1 MLALVHGSHAPTIRT
16 VSRMGNTILPEDT
29 ALLDFLTDAKIPVG
43 KAAKSVFDWLQDN
56 GEWLFDAIA
65 AGLESLIDGILAV
78 LQAPPPLLLIAL
90 LCALAWALQRSWQTC
105 LLVALGFLYVVGG
118 ALSKWRE
125 YTAGRAQIADLKEY
139 FIMGMILTVF
149 LVILVTYAFQV
160 IGQT

>member
-1 MLALVHGSHAPTIRT
+1 MTQRHPQSARQ
-16 VSRMGNTILPEDT
+16 
-29 ALLDFLTDAKIPVG
+29 
-43 KAAKSVFDWLQDN
+43 AA
-56 GEWLFDAIA
+56 A
-65 AGLESLIDGILAV
+65 AGFKHLGDR
-78 LQAPPPLLLIAL
+78 LQRW
-90 LCALAWALQRSWQTC
+90 ALAPVVAVMCSPALAALPTMPTPGTDMNGATC
-105 LLVALGFLYVVGG
+105 AAGDWMCAMSAYFKAGMAILGLVLVALGFLYVVGG

>member
-1 MLALVHGSHAPTIRT
+1 MTQRQHPPARQ
-16 VSRMGNTILPEDT
+16 
-29 ALLDFLTDAKIPVG
+29 
-43 KAAKSVFDWLQDN
+43 AA
-56 GEWLFDAIA
+56 A
-65 AGLESLIDGILAV
+65 AGFKHLGDR
-78 LQAPPPLLLIAL
+78 LQRW
-90 LCALAWALQRSWQTC
+90 ALAPVVAVMCSPARAALPTMPTPGTDMNGATC
-105 LLVALGFLYVVGG
+105 AAGDWMCAMSAYFKAGMAILGLVLVALGFLYVVGG

>member
-1 MLALVHGSHAPTIRT
+1 MTQRQHPPARQ
-16 VSRMGNTILPEDT
+16 
-29 ALLDFLTDAKIPVG
+29 
-43 KAAKSVFDWLQDN
+43 AA
-56 GEWLFDAIA
+56 A
-65 AGLESLIDGILAV
+65 AGFKHLGDH
-78 LQAPPPLLLIAL
+78 LQRW
-90 LCALAWALQRSWQTC
+90 ALAPVVAVMCSPALAALPTMPTPGTDMNGATC
-105 LLVALGFLYVVGG
+105 AAGDWMCAMSAYFKAGMAILGLVLVALGFLYVVGG

>member
-1 MLALVHGSHAPTIRT
+1 MTQRQHPPARQAAASGFQHLRDRLQRWALATVVAVMCSPALAALPTMPT
-16 VSRMGNTILPEDT
+16 PG
-29 ALLDFLTDAKIPVG
+29 TDM
-43 KAAKSVFDWLQDN
+43 N
-56 GEWLFDAIA
+56 GATCA
-65 AGLESLIDGILAV
+65 AGDWMCAMSAYFKAGMAILGLV
-78 LQAPPPLLLIAL
+78 
-90 LCALAWALQRSWQTC
+90 
-105 LLVALGFLYVVGG
+105 LVALGFLYVVGG

>member
-1 MLALVHGSHAPTIRT
+1 MTQRQHPPAQQ
-16 VSRMGNTILPEDT
+16 
-29 ALLDFLTDAKIPVG
+29 
-43 KAAKSVFDWLQDN
+43 AA
-56 GEWLFDAIA
+56 A
-65 AGLESLIDGILAV
+65 AGFKHLGDR
-78 LQAPPPLLLIAL
+78 LQRW
-90 LCALAWALQRSWQTC
+90 ALAPVVAVMCSPALAALPTMPTPGTDMNGATC
-105 LLVALGFLYVVGG
+105 AAGDWMCAMSAYFKAGMAILGLVLVALGFLYVVGG

>member
-1 MLALVHGSHAPTIRT
+1 MTQRQHPPARQ
-16 VSRMGNTILPEDT
+16 
-29 ALLDFLTDAKIPVG
+29 
-43 KAAKSVFDWLQDN
+43 AA
-56 GEWLFDAIA
+56 A
-65 AGLESLIDGILAV
+65 AGFKHLGDR
-78 LQAPPPLLLIAL
+78 LQRW
-90 LCALAWALQRSWQTC
+90 ALAPVVVVMCSPALAALPTMPTPGTDMNGATC
-105 LLVALGFLYVVGG
+105 AAGDWMCAMSAYFKAGMAILGLVLVALGFLYVVGG

>member
-1 MLALVHGSHAPTIRT
+1 MTQRQHPPARQ
-16 VSRMGNTILPEDT
+16 
-29 ALLDFLTDAKIPVG
+29 
-43 KAAKSVFDWLQDN
+43 AA
-56 GEWLFDAIA
+56 A
-65 AGLESLIDGILAV
+65 AGFKHLGDR
-78 LQAPPPLLLIAL
+78 LQRW
-90 LCALAWALQRSWQTC
+90 ALAPVVAVMCSPALAALPTMPTPGTDMNGATC
-105 LLVALGFLYVVGG
+105 AAGDWMCAMSAYFKAGMAILGLVLVALGFLYVVGG

>member
-1 MLALVHGSHAPTIRT
+1 MTLRQHPPARQ
-16 VSRMGNTILPEDT
+16 
-29 ALLDFLTDAKIPVG
+29 
-43 KAAKSVFDWLQDN
+43 AA
-56 GEWLFDAIA
+56 A
-65 AGLESLIDGILAV
+65 AGFKHLGDR
-78 LQAPPPLLLIAL
+78 LQRW
-90 LCALAWALQRSWQTC
+90 ALAPVVAVMCSPALAALPTMPTPGTDMNGATC
-105 LLVALGFLYVVGG
+105 AAGDWMCAMSAYFKAGMAILGLVLVALGFLYVVGG

>member
-1 MLALVHGSHAPTIRT
+1 MTQRQHPPARQ
-16 VSRMGNTILPEDT
+16 
-29 ALLDFLTDAKIPVG
+29 
-43 KAAKSVFDWLQDN
+43 AA
-56 GEWLFDAIA
+56 A
-65 AGLESLIDGILAV
+65 AGFKHLGDC
-78 LQAPPPLLLIAL
+78 LQRW
-90 LCALAWALQRSWQTC
+90 ALAPVVAVMCSPALAALPTMPTPGTDMNGATC
-105 LLVALGFLYVVGG
+105 AAGDWMCAMSAYFKAGMAILGLVLVALGFLYVVGG

>member
-1 MLALVHGSHAPTIRT
+1 MTQRQHPPARQAAAAGFKHLGDHLQRWALAPVVAVMCSPT
-16 VSRMGNTILPEDT
+16 LA
-29 ALLDFLTDAKIPVG
+29 ALLTMPTPGTDM
-43 KAAKSVFDWLQDN
+43 N
-56 GEWLFDAIA
+56 GATCA
-65 AGLESLIDGILAV
+65 AGDWMCAMSAYFKAGMAILGLV
-78 LQAPPPLLLIAL
+78 
-90 LCALAWALQRSWQTC
+90 
-105 LLVALGFLYVVGG
+105 LVALGFLYVVGG

>member
-1 MLALVHGSHAPTIRT
+1 MTQRQHPPARQ
-16 VSRMGNTILPEDT
+16 
-29 ALLDFLTDAKIPVG
+29 
-43 KAAKSVFDWLQDN
+43 AA
-56 GEWLFDAIA
+56 A
-65 AGLESLIDGILAV
+65 AGFKHLGDR
-78 LQAPPPLLLIAL
+78 LQRW
-90 LCALAWALQRSWQTC
+90 ALAPVVAVMCSPALAALPTMPTPGTDMTGATC
-105 LLVALGFLYVVGG
+105 AAGDWMCAMSAYFKAGMAILGLVLVALGFLYVVGG

>member
-1 MLALVHGSHAPTIRT
+1 MTQRQHPPARQAP
-16 VSRMGNTILPEDT
+16 
-29 ALLDFLTDAKIPVG
+29 
-43 KAAKSVFDWLQDN
+43 
-56 GEWLFDAIA
+56 A
-65 AGLESLIDGILAV
+65 AGFKHLGDR
-78 LQAPPPLLLIAL
+78 LQRW
-90 LCALAWALQRSWQTC
+90 ALAPVVAVMCSPALAALPTMPTPGTDMNGATC
-105 LLVALGFLYVVGG
+105 AAGDWMCAMSAYFKAGMAILGLVLVALGFLYVVGG

>member
-1 MLALVHGSHAPTIRT
+1 MTQRHPQSARQAAAAGFHHLRDRLQRWALAPVVAVMCSPAMAALPTMPT
-16 VSRMGNTILPEDT
+16 PGTDMEGNTC
-29 ALLDFLTDAKIPVG
+29 
-43 KAAKSVFDWLQDN
+43 
-56 GEWLFDAIA
+56 A
-65 AGLESLIDGILAV
+65 AGDWMCAMSAFFKAGMAILGLV
-78 LQAPPPLLLIAL
+78 
-90 LCALAWALQRSWQTC
+90 
-105 LLVALGFLYVVGG
+105 LVALGFLYVVGG

>member
-1 MLALVHGSHAPTIRT
+1 MTQRQHPPARQ
-16 VSRMGNTILPEDT
+16 
-29 ALLDFLTDAKIPVG
+29 
-43 KAAKSVFDWLQDN
+43 AA
-56 GEWLFDAIA
+56 A
-65 AGLESLIDGILAV
+65 AGFKHLGDR
-78 LQAPPPLLLIAL
+78 LQRW
-90 LCALAWALQRSWQTC
+90 ALAPVVAVMCSPALAALPTMPTPGTDMNGATC
-105 LLVALGFLYVVGG
+105 AAGDWMCAMSAFFKAGMAILGLVLVALGFLYVVGG

>member
-1 MLALVHGSHAPTIRT
+1 
-16 VSRMGNTILPEDT
+16 
-29 ALLDFLTDAKIPVG
+29 
-43 KAAKSVFDWLQDN
+43 
-56 GEWLFDAIA
+56 
-65 AGLESLIDGILAV
+65 
-78 LQAPPPLLLIAL
+78 
-90 LCALAWALQRSWQTC
+90 
-105 LLVALGFLYVVGG
+105 VVGG

>member
-1 MLALVHGSHAPTIRT
+1 MTQRQHP
-16 VSRMGNTILPEDT
+16 
-29 ALLDFLTDAKIPVG
+29 PVRQ
-43 KAAKSVFDWLQDN
+43 AA
-56 GEWLFDAIA
+56 A
-65 AGLESLIDGILAV
+65 AGFKHLGDR
-78 LQAPPPLLLIAL
+78 LQRW
-90 LCALAWALQRSWQTC
+90 ALAPVVAVMCSPALAALPTMPTPGTDMNGATC
-105 LLVALGFLYVVGG
+105 AAGDWMCAMSAYFKAGMAILGLVLVALGFLYVVGG

>member
-1 MLALVHGSHAPTIRT
+1 MTQRQHPPARQ
-16 VSRMGNTILPEDT
+16 
-29 ALLDFLTDAKIPVG
+29 
-43 KAAKSVFDWLQDN
+43 AA
-56 GEWLFDAIA
+56 A
-65 AGLESLIDGILAV
+65 AGFKHLGDR
-78 LQAPPPLLLIAL
+78 LQRW
-90 LCALAWALQRSWQTC
+90 ALAPVVALMCSPALAALPTMPTPGTDMNGATC
-105 LLVALGFLYVVGG
+105 AAGDWMCAMSAYFKAGMAILGLVLVALGFLYVVGG